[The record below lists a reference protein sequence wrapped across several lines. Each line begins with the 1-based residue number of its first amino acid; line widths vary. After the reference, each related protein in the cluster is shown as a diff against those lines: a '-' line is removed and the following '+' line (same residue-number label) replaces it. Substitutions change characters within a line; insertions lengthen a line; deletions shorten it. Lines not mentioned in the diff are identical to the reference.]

1 MPSFAIA
8 GVLEGFSGPP
18 WSWDDRIAV
27 MEQCLP
33 AGLPWYVW
41 APKSDP
47 LHRRDWREPFTVEH
61 LDGFRRLLEV
71 DGLHLGVA
79 IAPGLDLDLVDP
91 DADDEALVAK
101 LRSVVDIGATL
112 VIVAFDD
119 IGNDTTNAMNAM
131 NAQRHID
138 IVCALCNAMELSDV
152 HVVVVPTHYATTSST
167 PYLAALSAGL
177 PPEVMIGWTG
187 PSVVNDM
194 ITLEDAEAFAEVV
207 DGRMIALWDNY
218 PVNDAVMSDR
228 LFLRPLEGREPG
240 LSETCG
246 AYLANA
252 GVQAWPSLPA
262 LLSAGAWVTTG
273 VADIA
278 WEEFDDGVNL
288 ALLAGACDGRELSR
302 LARNVLDD
310 DESADLWWWLER
322 LEDLEIDGPIGEQAR
337 PWIDQ
342 TRAEAAV
349 ALTALDLY
357 ERDRGDPEA
366 IALVVD
372 LWRTWPPVRYSTV
385 SVFGSRF
392 GIEPRIGNDSRGAWT
407 LQPGSLVDDTNV
419 TDLLC
424 RLALTKHGA

>member
-1 MPSFAIA
+1 MMPSFAVA
-8 GVLEGFSGPP
+8 GVLEGFYGTP
-18 WSWDDRIAV
+18 WSWDERVAV
-27 MEQCLP
+27 MERCAP

-47 LHRRDWREPFTVEH
+47 LHRRMWREPFTDEH
-61 LDGFRRLLEV
+61 LDGFRRLLTI

-79 IAPGLDLDLVDP
+79 IAPGLDPANLEDDN
-91 DADDEALVAK
+91 DALIAK
-101 LRSVVDIGATL
+101 VRSVVDVGATL
-112 VIVAFDD
+112 VMIAFDD
-119 IGNDTTNAMNAM
+119 IGDDVT
-131 NAQRHID
+131 NAQRHVEVVNALLGAID
-138 IVCALCNAMELSDV
+138 LSGV
-152 HVVVVPTHYATTSST
+152 HVIVVPTHYATIAST

-187 PSVVNDM
+187 PFVLNDV
-194 ITLEDAEAFAEVV
+194 ITAAHAKAFAEVV
-207 DGRMIALWDNY
+207 DGRMIALWDNF
-218 PVNDAVMSDR
+218 PVNDTVMSDR
-228 LFLRPLEGREPG
+228 LFLRPLEGRDPALVEHC
-240 LSETCG
+240 S

-252 GVQAWPSLPA
+252 GVQPWPSLPA

-288 ALLAGACDGRELSR
+288 ALLAGACDGSELTR

-322 LEDLEIDGPIGEQAR
+322 LEDLVIDGPIGAQAA
-337 PWIDQ
+337 PWIAQ

-357 ERDRGDPEA
+357 ERDRGDPET
-366 IALVVD
+366 IALIVD
-372 LWRTWPPVRYSTV
+372 LWRTWPPVRRSPV
-385 SVFGSRF
+385 SVLGSRF
-392 GIEPRIGNDSRGAWT
+392 GIEPRMGQDEAGAWT
-407 LQPGSLVDDTNV
+407 LRRGALVEDTNV

>member
-8 GVLEGFSGPP
+8 GVLEGFYGPP
-18 WSWDDRIAV
+18 WSWDDRVAV
-27 MEQCLP
+27 MTRCVP

-47 LHRRDWREPFTVEH
+47 LHRSRWREPFTDEH
-61 LDGFRRLLEV
+61 LDGFRRLLAI

-79 IAPGLDLDLVDP
+79 IAPGLDHADL
-91 DADDEALVAK
+91 DADNDALIAKVQSAVDVGAALVM
-101 LRSVVDIGATL
+101 I
-112 VIVAFDD
+112 AFDD
-119 IGNDTTNAMNAM
+119 IGDDVT
-131 NAQRHID
+131 NAQRHGE
-138 IVCALCNAMELSDV
+138 IVNALLGAVDLSDV
-152 HVVVVPTHYATTSST
+152 HVIVVPTHYATISST

-177 PPEVMIGWTG
+177 PPDVMIGWTG
-187 PSVVNDM
+187 PLVINDT
-194 ITLEDAEAFAEVV
+194 ITVAHAEAFAEVV
-207 DGRMIALWDNY
+207 DGRMIALWDNF

-228 LFLRPLEGREPG
+228 LFLRPLVGRDPNLAEHC
-240 LSETCG
+240 S

-262 LLSAGAWVTTG
+262 LISAGAWVKTG

-288 ALLAGACDGRELSR
+288 ALLAGACDGSELTR
-302 LARNVLDD
+302 LARNVIDD

-322 LEDLEIDGPIGEQAR
+322 LEDLTIDGLIGEQAS
-337 PWIDQ
+337 PWIAQ

-357 ERDRGDPEA
+357 ERDRGDPET
-366 IALVVD
+366 IALILD
-372 LWRTWPPVRYSTV
+372 LWRTWPPVRRSAVTV
-385 SVFGSRF
+385 LGSRF
-392 GIEPRIGNDSRGAWT
+392 AIEPRMGHDAAGAWT
-407 LQPGSLVDDTNV
+407 LHHGALVADTNA

-424 RLALTKHGA
+424 RLALIKHGA